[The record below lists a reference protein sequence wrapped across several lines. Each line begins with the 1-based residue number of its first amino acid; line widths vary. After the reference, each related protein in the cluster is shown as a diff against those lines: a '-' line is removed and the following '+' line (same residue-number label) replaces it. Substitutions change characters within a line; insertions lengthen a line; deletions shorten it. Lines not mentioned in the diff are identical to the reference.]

1 MTSTLEKIKR
11 LEQYISANNA
21 SADSVIDKTLDKL
34 LERETASMRKVK
46 ARLESQLRAFEETYG
61 MTSELF
67 YEKFTGGGLG
77 DKTDYIEWASTVEML
92 QNIERRIGA
101 LQRNPDT

>member
-21 SADSVIDKTLDKL
+21 AADSVIDRTLDKL

-46 ARLESQLRAFEETYG
+46 ARLESQLRAFEEIYG
-61 MTSELF
+61 MASELF
-67 YEKFTGGGLG
+67 YEKFTSGGLG

-101 LQRNPDT
+101 LQRDPDA